1 MFVIDTLIES
11 KVWNI
16 LTCCNTIANS
26 WANVLPQSI
35 SNSFRHCGFTH
46 TAAPPAEPDEDD
58 IPLAQLIRRAAPN
71 ITSVELEA
79 FIHAEDNLL
88 TCAPYEIEDVI
99 RSDTAQESSDESNSE
114 DCPDLISWGKVAE
127 AADTMKTFL
136 IQHNAANGDAW
147 EHQCKAENI
156 TRNLFLNSMKP
167 KTISSFFK

>member
-1 MFVIDTLIES
+1 MDQGIIADFKRKFLHLFVTDMLIEN

-16 LTCCNTIANS
+16 LTCCNTIANA

-46 TAAPPAEPDEDD
+46 TAAPPAEADEDD

-71 ITSVELEA
+71 ITSDELDA

-99 RSDTAQESSDESNSE
+99 QSVTAQESSDESDSE
-114 DCPDLISWGKVAE
+114 DCPDLPSWGKEAE
-127 AADTMKTFL
+127 TVYTIKTL
-136 IQHNAANGDAW
+136 I
-147 EHQCKAENI
+147 
-156 TRNLFLNSMKP
+156 
-167 KTISSFFK
+167 